1 MNFIGR
7 ENELKILNSIYKNDN
22 YEGILIYGRRR
33 IGKSEIIKE
42 SIKNIGFKKIYYECQ
57 KVSEENNVMNMC
69 ELIGEKFNIPT
80 PNFKTLKEVLEY
92 LFSYSVNNKIVLVI
106 DEYPY
111 LRGKSDS
118 YDSII
123 QTVIDKYKMN
133 CKMKFI
139 LCGSYIDIMKSLQN
153 DSNPLF
159 GRFTY
164 KLNIKQMDYY
174 ESALFY
180 KDFSN
185 EDKVRLYSVFGGIPY
200 YNQFI
205 NSNLTVKE
213 NIINLIASPNA
224 RLLYEAEN
232 FLNDEISKL
241 KNTNECFLAI
251 AAGYKKF
258 KDILDHSYVSSS
270 PSLVDV
276 LTKLVNMDIIDK
288 IYPIND
294 DSEKKSMYIIKD
306 RLTLFYYRYIFKRKS
321 MFNIMNSDMFYDE
334 FIYDDF
340 ETKYVPREFE
350 QISLQYFIRQN
361 LLGNINPPLYKI
373 GKYYYDDKINKKN
386 GEFDVVTLN
395 KNGYSFYEVKFI
407 NKSIDNS
414 IVNEELYQLSKL
426 NIKYNKIGFISKSG
440 FNIDNS
446 NLYDLIS
453 LDKIY
458 E

>member
-7 ENELKILNSIYKNDN
+7 KNELKILDSVYKNDN
-22 YEGILIYGRRR
+22 YEGILMYGRRR

-42 SIKNIGFKKIYYECQ
+42 SLKNINYKKIYYECL
-57 KVSEENNVMNMC
+57 KISEENNIINIC
-69 ELIGEKFNIPT
+69 EMIGKEFNIPT
-80 PNFKTLKEVLEY
+80 PSFKTLKEVLEY
-92 LFSYSVNNKIVLVI
+92 LFSYSVNNKIILVI

-123 QTVIDKYKMN
+123 QAVIDKYKMN

-139 LCGSYIDIMKSLQN
+139 LCGSYIDIMKSLQD

-205 NSNLTVKE
+205 NPNLTVKE
-213 NIINLIASPNA
+213 NIISLIASPNA

-241 KNTNECFLAI
+241 QNTNECFLAI

-258 KDILDHSYVSSS
+258 KDILDQSYVSSS
-270 PSLVDV
+270 PTLDDV
-276 LTKLVNMDIIDK
+276 LKKLVNMDIVDK

-306 RLTLFYYRYIFKRKS
+306 RLTLFYYKYIFKKKS
-321 MFNIMNSDMFYDE
+321 MFSIMNSDMFYDE
-334 FIYDDF
+334 FINDDF
-340 ETKYVPREFE
+340 EQNYVPKEFE
-350 QISLQYFIRQN
+350 RISLQYFIRQN
-361 LLGNINPPLYKI
+361 LLGKINPPLYKV

-407 NKSIDNS
+407 NKPIDNS

-440 FNIDNS
+440 FNIVNS